1 MLLVAGSGYA
11 LVSWSAGSIERVDA
25 FRGLTDRPAANA
37 AGTTTFLLVGSD
49 GRTGMS
55 KADMRRLHVGT
66 AATAAGRRADTMLLM
81 QVSAT
86 HGTVRVVSLPRDSY
100 VTIPAHTGTDGS
112 AVRERRN
119 KLNAAYA
126 FGGPPLTVATIE
138 RTTGVHVDHYLEVDF
153 LGFVRLVDAV
163 GGVDVCTPVRLRDRK
178 AGLRLPK
185 GTSHVDGET
194 GLAYVRARSLD
205 ARADLGRVERQQ
217 RFLAAMA
224 HRAMSSE
231 VLLDPRALVRFLEA
245 AMSAVRADPG
255 LTEEQL
261 VELGTRLRHVGGGDI
276 QFQTVPVANPSYRA
290 PDGAGGGAVGRRGGH
305 RALHLAQGG
314 PRRAARVA
322 PAAGPA
328 DGPAGTGARAG
339 LQRGRYARA
348 GHQGQRRARQP
359 GLRRRGA
366 GAELAAQRR
375 HRDDDPLRL
384 PLHREHQDGGR
395 VGAGGAAGVGARARP
410 DPAGG
415 RRLVLDRHP
424 RGARRDAGRVTATGS
439 RGPRTASADP
449 CS

>member
-1 MLLVAGSGYA
+1 VLVVAGSGYA
-11 LVSWSAGSIERVDA
+11 LISWSAGSIERVDA
-25 FRGLTDRPAANA
+25 FHGLADRPAPNA

-66 AATAAGRRADTMLLM
+66 VATAAGRRADTMLLM
-81 QVSAT
+81 QVSARR
-86 HGTVRVVSLPRDSY
+86 GTVRVVSLPRDSY

-138 RTTGVHVDHYLEVDF
+138 RTTGIHVDHYLEVDF

-245 AMSAVRADPG
+245 AMSAVRADPD

-261 VELGTRLRHVGGGDI
+261 IELGTRLRHVGGDDI
-276 QFQTVPVANPSYRA
+276 QFQTVPVANGSYRA
-290 PDGAGGGAVGRRGGH
+290 PDGQAV
-305 RALHLAQGG
+305 ALWDDA
-314 PRRAARVA
+314 
-322 PAAGPA
+322 AAGQLFTSLKA
-328 DGPAGTGARAG
+328 DKPVP
-339 LQRGRYARA
+339 
-348 GHQGQRRARQP
+348 HQK
-359 GLRRRGA
+359 L
-366 GAELAAQRR
+366 
-375 HRDDDPLRL
+375 
-384 PLHREHQDGGR
+384 
-395 VGAGGAAGVGARARP
+395 
-410 DPAGG
+410 
-415 RRLVLDRHP
+415 P
-424 RGARRDAGRVTATGS
+424 RGARPTVPPGQVRLQVYNAVGTPGLGTRVGDELANRGFDVAGSAQDWRRRGVTATTIRYDS
-439 RGPRTASADP
+439 RYTESIKTVAAAVPGARRVAVPGLGRTLQVVVGTSYSGTRAVHVATSGADGTGLRTVSADP
-449 CS
+449 CA